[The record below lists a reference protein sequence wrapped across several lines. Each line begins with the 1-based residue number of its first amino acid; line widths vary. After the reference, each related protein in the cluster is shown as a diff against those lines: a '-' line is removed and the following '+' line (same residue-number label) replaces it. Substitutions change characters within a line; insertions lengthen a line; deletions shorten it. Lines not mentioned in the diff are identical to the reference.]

1 MLNNLRLPWKTE
13 FALKFFTVLKYF
25 ISFWIFGQLELALK
39 TEFALIFSS
48 RGAANPPPRTPLPTD
63 TGEKTQRIQ
72 QACVNRWLFVQQTD
86 AKLYWH
92 HCSFHFK
99 WKTIQ
104 CYAGLQTIQR
114 PSHTWKHR
122 NNSLKK
128 QSTILKLPTHSF
140 SALLDESSSLIGV
153 VWLIKDLKRW
163 LFIYCNKHLK
173 NILLF
178 DNEYLKV
185 FVAVTYL
192 TGMWGKLPLHGNLK
206 VTTEPHL
213 AYISVLVL
221 FWLSVSCHFLRFSA
235 SFRDAYWSLATTFIP
250 NTSGKIVTWKKFKGV
265 VIAWRWTN
273 AFEPLT
279 SDQFVW
285 RKLRPLHHPL
295 LCKN

>member
-192 TGMWGKLPLHGNLK
+192 TGDVGQITPPWQPKGNNRAPLSLYFGFSIILAFSKLSFFAFFGQFQRCLLVTGNDLHSKHFRKNCNLK
-206 VTTEPHL
+206 EVQGCGHSMKMNKRFRTTNKRPICLTKVETT
-213 AYISVLVL
+213 
-221 FWLSVSCHFLRFSA
+221 A
-235 SFRDAYWSLATTFIP
+235 SSFAM
-250 NTSGKIVTWKKFKGV
+250 
-265 VIAWRWTN
+265 
-273 AFEPLT
+273 
-279 SDQFVW
+279 
-285 RKLRPLHHPL
+285 
-295 LCKN
+295 